1 MARYKAEVAKIA
13 PIEAGFAGRC
23 AGCPYADASAVI
35 TLPRRTAPA
44 RAGTRAAAIT
54 EAGQAGTG
62 APPRAA
68 G

>member
-1 MARYKAEVAKIA
+1 
-13 PIEAGFAGRC
+13 
-23 AGCPYADASAVI
+23 
-35 TLPRRTAPA
+35 LPRRTAPA